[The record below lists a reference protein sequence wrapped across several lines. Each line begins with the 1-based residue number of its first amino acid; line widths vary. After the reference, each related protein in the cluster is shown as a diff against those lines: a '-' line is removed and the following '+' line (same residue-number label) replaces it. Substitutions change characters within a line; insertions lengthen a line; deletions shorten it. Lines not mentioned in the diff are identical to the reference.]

1 MPWGSCWAASGPQG
15 RGAPHRAATS
25 SRDGRLWGCALAAG
39 QPEGSGLG
47 QEPDQKNLTWR
58 HNSCSSSC
66 SLVQVAPGS
75 TQQGCVAELGW
86 GGAEQQGRGSCCT
99 VLLAG
104 TCSLQAA
111 AEREETEAFLD
122 LNVWMTRVL
131 LAQAHLP
138 PMNI

>member
-1 MPWGSCWAASGPQG
+1 MRSLRGSQEALGWGKSPTSKPHLEAQFVLQLLQP
-15 RGAPHRAATS
+15 GA
-25 SRDGRLWGCALAAG
+25 G
-39 QPEGSGLG
+39 GSGEHPAGLCCRAG
-47 QEPDQKNLTWR
+47 L
-58 HNSCSSSC
+58 
-66 SLVQVAPGS
+66 
-75 TQQGCVAELGW
+75 
-86 GGAEQQGRGSCCT
+86 GGAEQQARGSCCT

-104 TCSLQAA
+104 IRSLQAA